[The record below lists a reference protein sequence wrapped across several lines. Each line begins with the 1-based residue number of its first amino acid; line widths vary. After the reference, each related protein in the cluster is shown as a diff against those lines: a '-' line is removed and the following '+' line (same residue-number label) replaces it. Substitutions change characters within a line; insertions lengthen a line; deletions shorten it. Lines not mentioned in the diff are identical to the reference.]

1 MTMINEKNKVEDSIL
16 KIMRLLLITSVTMSI
31 ASVLIEVSF
40 MDQYIINAML
50 NTSLL
55 GIDLLK
61 FLAILALFMI
71 PVIRLS
77 IMTIEFCKSGNYI
90 NGVTESVASVEIL
103 DKAIEKAQVIS

>member
-61 FLAILALFMI
+61 FLAILSLFMI

-77 IMTIEFCKSGNYI
+77 IMAIEFYKSGSHI
-90 NGVTESVASVEIL
+90 NGVTESVVLIMIL
-103 DKAIEKAQVIS
+103 VLAVRIVI

>member
-1 MTMINEKNKVEDSIL
+1 MTMINEKNIVEDSIL

-55 GIDLLK
+55 GIVG
-61 FLAILALFMI
+61 I
-71 PVIRLS
+71 
-77 IMTIEFCKSGNYI
+77 G
-90 NGVTESVASVEIL
+90 
-103 DKAIEKAQVIS
+103 